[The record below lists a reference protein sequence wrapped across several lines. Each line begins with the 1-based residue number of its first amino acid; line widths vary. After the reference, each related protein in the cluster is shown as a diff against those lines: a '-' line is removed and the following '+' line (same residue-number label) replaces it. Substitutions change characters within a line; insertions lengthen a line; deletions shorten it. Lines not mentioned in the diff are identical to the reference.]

1 MKGFAK
7 TLQDNIKLI
16 KNYEIASIFFTEIK
30 KEIIVSEK
38 IYGSVDADQL
48 KNYYQYSSKSEAN
61 FKYSRHRYADTIQFL
76 IHNIKKDYK
85 VLDAGCGVG
94 SESILCSLLGG
105 RITGIDISSRL
116 DVAKKRISYYEDRYN
131 ATLNIDFLQKSVF
144 DHSGKYDLIWVNEA
158 ISHIHPAER
167 FFQIAYKNLRKN
179 GILLISDGNNLN
191 PKIFINAKISQKR
204 RGGMIYTK
212 KDLNTGK
219 LIPYA
224 HERKFSVFEI
234 RNISSKLF
242 KFEKLYYIG
251 YLPFLIF
258 NKFPKFSRF
267 IEDEVVKK
275 IVLIKIL
282 AGGYILKLIKK
293 SD

>member
-1 MKGFAK
+1 MKRFAK
-7 TLQDNIKLI
+7 TFQDNIELI
-16 KNYEIASIFFTEIK
+16 KNYEIASLFFTEIK

-38 IYGSVDADQL
+38 TYGSVDADQL

-61 FKYSRHRYADTIQFL
+61 FKYSRHRYADTIQVL

-105 RITGIDISSRL
+105 SVIGIDISNRL
-116 DVAKKRISYYEDRYN
+116 DVAKKRISYYEDRFN

-144 DHSGKYDLIWVNEA
+144 NHSGKYDLIWVNEA

-191 PKIFINAKISQKR
+191 PKIFINAKMSQKR
-204 RGGMIYTK
+204 RGGMVYTK

-242 KFEKLYYIG
+242 KFENLYYIG
-251 YLPFLIF
+251 YLPSLFF

-275 IVLIKIL
+275 MVLIKML
-282 AGGYILKLIKK
+282 AGGYIIKLIKR